1 MEKNKTENLSEI
13 ENNFFHQ
20 KIGEFSDMGLK
31 KEILQGIYKY
41 GFEKPSPI
49 QQKGILPIIHK
60 KDLIAQ
66 AQSGTGKT
74 ATFVIG
80 TLQNIQKDI
89 FYVQCIVI
97 VPSRELANQIK
108 IVYQNIGKF
117 TRIRI
122 QECIG
127 GTRIKDDQ
135 QLYYTIKPQII
146 IGTPGRLFDIFSLE
160 KFFTKNLNYIIID
173 EADEMFSR
181 GFKVQVYRILKYL
194 PKNCKIALFSATL
207 PKDILTVIEL
217 FISNP
222 VRILIK
228 KEELTLEGIKQ
239 FYVPVEREEWKLEA
253 LFDIYRS
260 IKAEQSIIYVN
271 ARKKVEWLA
280 QKMKIN
286 DFSVTYIH
294 GEMEQSERS
303 ETMKNFR
310 FGKSRV
316 LITTDLLS
324 RGIDIEKVNFVIN
337 YDLPQK
343 KENYIHRIGRSGRFG
358 KKGLAINFLSRL
370 DVLALREIEAYYNTD
385 IGLIPENLT
394 DFDFTVNI

>member
-1 MEKNKTENLSEI
+1 
-13 ENNFFHQ
+13 
-20 KIGEFSDMGLK
+20 
-31 KEILQGIYKY
+31 
-41 GFEKPSPI
+41 
-49 QQKGILPIIHK
+49 
-60 KDLIAQ
+60 
-66 AQSGTGKT
+66 
-74 ATFVIG
+74 
-80 TLQNIQKDI
+80 
-89 FYVQCIVI
+89 
-97 VPSRELANQIK
+97 
-108 IVYQNIGKF
+108 
-117 TRIRI
+117 
-122 QECIG
+122 
-127 GTRIKDDQ
+127 
-135 QLYYTIKPQII
+135 
-146 IGTPGRLFDIFSLE
+146 
-160 KFFTKNLNYIIID
+160 
-173 EADEMFSR
+173 
-181 GFKVQVYRILKYL
+181 VYRILKYL